1 VVFRAVITIRYR
13 KSGKRS
19 ATRPGPYYIDG
30 CVGHPALEVLRAVG
44 AEPDKGVV
52 SQLTRGEKI
61 PRLPLTS
68 HEFVK
73 AFTSDKK

>member
-1 VVFRAVITIRYR
+1 MLTIRYR
-13 KSGKRS
+13 NASKRS
-19 ATRPGPYYIDG
+19 AKCPGPYYIDG
-30 CVGHPALEVLRAVG
+30 SVGQPALTCTS
-44 AEPDKGVV
+44 EPDKRVV
-52 SQLTRGEKI
+52 SQLTRREKL

>member
-1 VVFRAVITIRYR
+1 MRRLAGGTSVTGRHR
-13 KSGKRS
+13 KTGKRS
-19 ATRPGPYYIDG
+19 ARGPAPYYIDG
-30 CVGHPALEVLRAVG
+30 SVRHRALAVL

-61 PRLPLTS
+61 PPLPLTS
-68 HEFVK
+68 QEFVK

>member
-1 VVFRAVITIRYR
+1 MTIGYSITIRYR
-13 KSGKRS
+13 KTGKRS
-19 ATRPGPYYIDG
+19 ARGPGTYYIDG
-30 CVGHPALEVLRAVG
+30 SVGHRALAIT

-52 SQLTRGEKI
+52 SQLTRAEKL
-61 PRLPLTS
+61 PPLPLTS

>member
-1 VVFRAVITIRYR
+1 MITIRYR

-19 ATRPGPYYIDG
+19 ARRPGPYYIDG
-30 CVGHPALEVLRAVG
+30 SVGHPALALLETGA
-44 AEPDKGVV
+44 AEPDKRVV

>member
-1 VVFRAVITIRYR
+1 M
-13 KSGKRS
+13 S
-19 ATRPGPYYIDG
+19 AFVNRLLATP
-30 CVGHPALEVLRAVG
+30 

-52 SQLTRGEKI
+52 RQLTRPEKL

>member
-1 VVFRAVITIRYR
+1 MALTIRDR
-13 KSGKRS
+13 NTGKRS
-19 ATRPGPYYIDG
+19 AIDAGPYYIDG
-30 CVGHPALEVLRAVG
+30 SVRQPALAQT
-44 AEPDKGVV
+44 AEPGKVVV
-52 SQLTRGEKI
+52 SQLTRGEKL